1 MLAFR
6 SIWLNITK
14 CFVSVMFL
22 VYLRKGQTQR
32 EWKVKGNSDLSEKS
46 SSKTEM
52 GMKEDLRTTIPQEL
66 NKS

>member
-6 SIWLNITK
+6 SVWLNIIK
-14 CFVSVMFL
+14 CFVSVMLL
-22 VYLRKGQTQR
+22 VYLRKGKTER
-32 EWKVKGNSDLSEKS
+32 EWKVKENDVLSEKS

-52 GMKEDLRTTIPQEL
+52 GMKEDLRTTILQEL

>member
-14 CFVSVMFL
+14 YFVSVIFL

-32 EWKVKGNSDLSEKS
+32 EWKVKGNGDLSEKS